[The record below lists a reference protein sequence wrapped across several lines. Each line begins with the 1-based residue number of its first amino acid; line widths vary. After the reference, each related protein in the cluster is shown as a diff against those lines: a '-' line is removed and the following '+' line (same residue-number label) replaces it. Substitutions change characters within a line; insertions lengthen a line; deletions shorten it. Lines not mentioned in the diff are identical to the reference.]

1 MPRRTAA
8 ERHRDSAPSPQT
20 RALLEDDAPGP
31 TPLDALVAFHHP
43 LRRRLFETLAV
54 DGPAPVGV
62 LAGRLGVAV
71 GSVSHHLKPLH
82 AQGFVEPAPEL
93 AKDTRQS
100 WWRARHRRM
109 SWSVLDYDSPTAR
122 EVASAAERANLRHHA
137 QRALEW
143 YDHRDELDPAWEQ
156 AALVTESLA
165 RATHEQLLELR
176 AGINELLA
184 DWTRACR
191 EDAEARPDA
200 ERVPVFVFAYAV
212 PAFG

>member
-8 ERHRDSAPSPQT
+8 ERHRDSAPTPQT
-20 RALLEDDAPGP
+20 RSVLDRDDPGP
-31 TPLDALVAFHHP
+31 TPVDALVAFHHP
-43 LRRRLFETLAV
+43 LRRRLYETLVV

-62 LAGRLGVAV
+62 LAGRLDVAV

-93 AKDTRQS
+93 ARDTRQS

-109 SWSVLDYDSPTAR
+109 SWSVHDYDSPAAR
-122 EVASAAERANLRHHA
+122 EVATAAERANLRHHV

-143 YDHRDELDPAWEQ
+143 YAHRDELDPAWEQ
-156 AALVTESLA
+156 AALVTESLG

-176 AGINELLA
+176 AGINDLLA
-184 DWTRACR
+184 TWTRTCG
-191 EDAEARPDA
+191 EDAEARPDV
-200 ERVPVFVFAYAV
+200 ERVPVFAFAYAV
-212 PAFG
+212 PALG